1 MLRNLGFL
9 GRGWR
14 EGRPCGVCGPKKPP
28 HPAAPPSRREDES
41 EGSREGPPGS
51 PPPRGRELWGG
62 GGRGQAASVGRGL
75 YGSRVTGPPFPGR
88 GALGPAGAPPPP
100 FRPLRGNSLPAQVL
114 FFEALNE
121 AFQKFLKLPR
131 PAQHSRGHTLP
142 HPSTPAPAAGLRGC
156 GKGAEGAGPKPPE
169 SKHQPG
175 AAGSA

>member
-1 MLRNLGFL
+1 M
-9 GRGWR
+9 
-14 EGRPCGVCGPKKPP
+14 
-28 HPAAPPSRREDES
+28 
-41 EGSREGPPGS
+41 
-51 PPPRGRELWGG
+51 
-62 GGRGQAASVGRGL
+62 GRGL
-75 YGSRVTGPPFPGR
+75 YGSRVTGPPPFPGR

-156 GKGAEGAGPKPPE
+156 GKGAEGQAQSPRDPSTNQGPLVRPRALGDPAPEPYLGRRAG
-169 SKHQPG
+169 
-175 AAGSA
+175 